1 MINAFLTET
10 RLGKALRQ
18 KSGDGI
24 EMIIP
29 KQNDRMSPK
38 ASTGTRLAQPRVGSN
53 SQLARS

>member
-10 RLGKALRQ
+10 LLGKALRQ

-38 ASTGTRLAQPRVGSN
+38 ALYGHPTGAA
-53 SQLARS
+53 ARRIE

>member
-38 ASTGTRLAQPRVGSN
+38 ALNGHPTAQPR
-53 SQLARS
+53 RIE